1 MTGVEGMATR
11 LEAAQGALMDA
22 LDGITE
28 EELHTP
34 PSEGEWTV
42 AEICAHVIE
51 MEPLWAGKAAGIG
64 AASEVGRTP
73 EETERRTAEIALHAS
88 DDAAAVQERLAAAGS
103 EALGILRDMGD
114 TGLDASDGTG
124 SLTGR
129 AVIERYLVGH
139 LVGARGPDRA
149 GARFPKNLTA
159 CRKSERP
166 RSGGASLQ
174 VALPATGLCA
184 G

>member
-1 MTGVEGMATR
+1 MGGVGEMAAR

-51 MEPLWAGKAAGIG
+51 MQPLWAGKAAGIG
-64 AASEVGRTP
+64 AASEVGRTL

-88 DDAAAVQERLAAAGS
+88 DDADTVRERLRAAGS
-103 EALGILRDMGD
+103 EALGNLRGMGEA
-114 TGLDASDGTG
+114 GLDASDASE

-129 AVIERYLVGH
+129 EVMQRYLVDH
-139 LVGARGPDRA
+139 IVEHAAQIEEVRA
-149 GARFPKNLTA
+149 
-159 CRKSERP
+159 
-166 RSGGASLQ
+166 
-174 VALPATGLCA
+174 ALGR
-184 G
+184 